1 MVVTSGAS
9 VVAVVVVGVVCPVV
23 AVNSGFSVVFVAI
36 VVRPGPGPGV
46 VKVLTV
52 VNSGPVGFVVAGVV
66 CSSGCTV
73 VGDVEDV
80 PLEITVVD
88 LVNSGFEVVVV
99 P

>member
-1 MVVTSGAS
+1 MVVTPGAS
-9 VVAVVVVGVVCPVV
+9 VVAVVVVGVVFLVV
-23 AVNSGFSVVFVAI
+23 GVNSGFSVVFVAI
-36 VVRPGPGPGV
+36 VVRPGPAV
-46 VKVLTV
+46 VKVLAV

-88 LVNSGFEVVVV
+88 LVNSGFEAVVV

>member
-1 MVVTSGAS
+1 MVVTPGAS
-9 VVAVVVVGVVCPVV
+9 VVAVVVVGVVFPVV
-23 AVNSGFSVVFVAI
+23 GVNSGFSVVFVAI
-36 VVRPGPGPGV
+36 VVTPGPAV
-46 VKVLTV
+46 VKVLAV

-66 CSSGCTV
+66 FSSGCTV

-88 LVNSGFEVVVV
+88 LVNSGFEAVVV

>member
-9 VVAVVVVGVVCPVV
+9 VVAVVVVGVVFPVV

-36 VVRPGPGPGV
+36 VVRQGPGV
-46 VKVLTV
+46 VKVLAV

-73 VGDVEDV
+73 VGDAC
-80 PLEITVVD
+80 
-88 LVNSGFEVVVV
+88 
-99 P
+99 

>member
-1 MVVTSGAS
+1 MVVTPGAS
-9 VVAVVVVGVVCPVV
+9 VVAVVVVGVVFPVV
-23 AVNSGFSVVFVAI
+23 VVNSGFSVVFVAI
-36 VVRPGPGPGV
+36 VVRPGLAV
-46 VKVLTV
+46 VKVLAV

-88 LVNSGFEVVVV
+88 LVNSGFEAVVV

>member
-36 VVRPGPGPGV
+36 VVTPAGPAV
-46 VKVLTV
+46 VKVLAV

-88 LVNSGFEVVVV
+88 LVNSGFEAVVV